1 MRIVTI
7 VARVLLG
14 LIFFVFGLNGFLQFI
29 PVPPGMPAN
38 VLAFTSLLMSTH
50 YIYLTAGVQVLCGA
64 LLLINRYV
72 PLALVALAAMIVN
85 ILTFHLTMMPQ
96 TLVPMPLL
104 VVILWFL
111 VAWPLRAN
119 FTGMLAA
126 KT

>member
-1 MRIVTI
+1 MKIVAL

-29 PVPPGMPAN
+29 PVPPGLPQPVM
-38 VLAFTSLLMSTH
+38 AFTQVLMSTH
-50 YIYLTAGVQVLCGA
+50 YIYLTAGTQVLCGA

-72 PLALVALAAMIVN
+72 PLALVILAAVIVN
-85 ILTFHLTMMPQ
+85 ILTVHITMFPQ
-96 TLVPMPLL
+96 TLFPMPIL

-111 VAWPLRAN
+111 VAWPLRAS
-119 FTGMLAA
+119 FAGMLAA

>member
-1 MRIVTI
+1 VRIVTI

-29 PVPPGMPAN
+29 PAPPGMPAN
-38 VLAFTSLLMSTH
+38 VVAFMTVLMSTH

-85 ILTFHLTMMPQ
+85 ILTFHITMMQ
-96 TLVPMPLL
+96 KTLVPMPLL

-119 FTGMLAA
+119 FAAMLAA

>member
-29 PVPPGMPAN
+29 PVPPGMPPN
-38 VLAFTSLLMSTH
+38 VVAFTSLLMSTH

-64 LLLINRYV
+64 LLLIDRYV

-85 ILTFHLTMMPQ
+85 ILTFHITMMPQ

-119 FTGMLAA
+119 FAGILAA

>member
-1 MRIVTI
+1 MRIVAL
-7 VARVLLG
+7 VARILLG
-14 LIFFVFGLNGFLQFI
+14 LIFFVFGLNGFLQFV
-29 PVPPGMPAN
+29 PVPPGLPAN
-38 VLAFTSLLMSTH
+38 AVAFTSLLMSTH

-64 LLLINRYV
+64 LLLIGRYV

-85 ILTFHLTMMPQ
+85 IITFHITMMPQ

-119 FTGMLAA
+119 SAGILAA